1 MQELIKLHG
10 GTLDI
15 ESVTAAESKD
25 GSRTSYPVSLNTTD
39 SQMDPSSD
47 VEYRKLLP
55 SFADP
60 Y

>member
-1 MQELIKLHG
+1 VQELIKLHG
-10 GTLDI
+10 GTLEI

-25 GSRTSYPVSLNTTD
+25 GSRTSHPIFWSTAD

-47 VEYRKLLP
+47 VEYRKPLSCL
-55 SFADP
+55 AGP